1 MKGSY
6 KQDEKTTFR
15 MGENNCSETTE
26 KGLIYRIYK
35 PLRQIKYQRTIQSKN
50 QQKTYTDI
58 SLNKT

>member
-6 KQDEKTTFR
+6 KQDEKTTLR

-35 PLRQIKYQRTIQSKN
+35 QLRQIKEQSS
-50 QQKTYTDI
+50 QKI
-58 SLNKT
+58 SRRPTQTFL